1 MVVEI
6 TDVTNA
12 IEKGFQKEI
21 IKIFEVL
28 DNFNDNN
35 APTIENQNFSIK
47 ENSSIG
53 AVVGVLVASDKDND
67 TLTFTI
73 TAGTGQ
79 GTFDLD
85 NFGTIIVKDST
96 KLDFELNN
104 SLNLNVKVSDGLAD
118 ATADVVINI
127 TDVDENT
134 ITGLENSILQVENVF
149 PIPAKKKLKVII
161 KDNVEIKKLEFIDFS
176 GITTAPKNIKRKDNQ
191 LIMDVTNLSSG
202 IYIKYSF

>member
-1 MVVEI
+1 M
-6 TDVTNA
+6 
-12 IEKGFQKEI
+12 
-21 IKIFEVL
+21 
-28 DNFNDNN
+28 
-35 APTIENQNFSIK
+35 
-47 ENSSIG
+47 
-53 AVVGVLVASDKDND
+53 
-67 TLTFTI
+67 TFTI

-202 IYIKYSF
+202 IYILNIVSENKSKKIRIVISR

>member
-1 MVVEI
+1 MI
-6 TDVTNA
+6 
-12 IEKGFQKEI
+12 
-21 IKIFEVL
+21 
-28 DNFNDNN
+28 
-35 APTIENQNFSIK
+35 
-47 ENSSIG
+47 
-53 AVVGVLVASDKDND
+53 
-67 TLTFTI
+67 FTI

-202 IYIKYSF
+202 IYILNIVSENKSKKIRIVISR